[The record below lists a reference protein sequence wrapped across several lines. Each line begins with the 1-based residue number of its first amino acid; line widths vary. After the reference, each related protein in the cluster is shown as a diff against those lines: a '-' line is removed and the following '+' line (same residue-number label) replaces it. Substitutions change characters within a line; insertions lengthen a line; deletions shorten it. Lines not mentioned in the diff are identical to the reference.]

1 MVSRMVAPTT
11 TNETMS
17 KKEFFWG
24 VVVVIAGLL
33 AARYVTPI
41 VDGLLAR
48 VGLGG
53 TEPSA

>member
-1 MVSRMVAPTT
+1 MVAPTT